1 MKMTRVLTPLAIAV
15 AAMVSA
21 QHAAADWLSDG
32 DFVVRVGASWVD
44 ANDDDK
50 QFRLSDSI
58 YGDNFD
64 VDSDT
69 TWNISGAW
77 LPAEHWGVELMYIG
91 STNHDLDI
99 RGIRDRD
106 GFTYTDERFRVGSFD
121 ADYANAF
128 VNWYPLSRD
137 CLGQPYIG
145 IGVNYTDFS
154 DENIRRALSDTI
166 NDPLL
171 GLDIRDVSY
180 GLGHSWGIAGQAG
193 VDFRF
198 GRDSAFLVN
207 AAVLYIDADTDLTT
221 YFTETIVTD
230 PLTSRRRAV
239 TSSVDYS
246 PWIFNLG
253 VGYSF

>member
-15 AAMVSA
+15 AALVSA
-21 QHAAADWLSDG
+21 QQAAAGMWDEG

-44 ANDDDK
+44 PDD
-50 QFRLSDSI
+50 SDNNLRFDDGRI
-58 YGDNFD
+58 HEGYD

-91 STNHDLDI
+91 ETNHDLDLE
-99 RGIRDRD
+99 RIRDGDIIYDLD
-106 GFTYTDERFRVGSFD
+106 GINVGDFD
-121 ADYANAF
+121 ASYANAF

-154 DENIRRALSDTI
+154 DAGFSRAL
-166 NDPLL
+166 NDELIFNDL
-171 GLDIRDVSY
+171 AVNGVDI
-180 GLGHSWGIAGQAG
+180 GIGHSWGVTGQVG

-207 AAVLYIDADTDLTT
+207 AAVLYIDADTDIDF
-221 YFTETIVTD
+221 YYKD
-230 PLTSRRRAV
+230 PQSSDPSITRRATV
-239 TSSVDYS
+239 NDVDYS
-246 PWIFNLG
+246 PWVFNLG

>member
-21 QHAAADWLSDG
+21 QQAAADMWSDG

-44 ANDDDK
+44 PDDGND
-50 QFRLSDSI
+50 QFRLSDDLL
-58 YGDNFD
+58 GLNFD

-77 LPAEHWGVELMYIG
+77 LPVEHWGVELMYIG
-91 STNHDLDI
+91 ATDHDLDI
-99 RGIRDRD
+99 TGIRD
-106 GFTYTDERFRVGSFD
+106 GNVTYSTDRYRVGGFEAS
-121 ADYANAF
+121 YSNAYL
-128 VNWYPLSRD
+128 NWYPLSRD
-137 CLGQPYIG
+137 CMGQPYVG

-154 DENIRRALSDTI
+154 DESLRGELRDFI
-166 NDPLL
+166 NDPDV
-171 GLDIRDVSY
+171 GLDVRNVDY
-180 GLGHSWGIAGQAG
+180 GLGHSWGFTGQIG

-221 YFTETIVTD
+221 YYTNVALEGRPRLSVTD
-230 PLTSRRRAV
+230 D
-239 TSSVDYS
+239 VDYS
-246 PWIFNLG
+246 PWVFNLG